1 MVKYKNTNIR
11 KDEVRM
17 KKRVYF
23 DKCGEMKFISHLDLL
38 RFFERLFNKSE
49 IPVKYSEGFHPRPKM
64 SFGSPISLGTEAY
77 NEIMDFETDAEI
89 SNEEVV
95 KRLNESGV
103 LGFKVHKVEEV
114 PRKSSI
120 MEEFTNMLYEVEG
133 SSSDMDK
140 LEELFNRDEIL
151 EVREKKGKVVTR
163 NLKERLKS
171 FSREG
176 DKISMEIINTSPNS
190 YLEMVGI
197 EQQNVKIKRLGYK
210 TNN

>member
-1 MVKYKNTNIR
+1 
-11 KDEVRM
+11 M

-23 DKCGEMKFISHLDLL
+23 DKYGEMKFISHLDLL
-38 RFFERLFNKSE
+38 RFFERLFNKAE

-95 KRLNESGV
+95 KRLNESPV

-114 PRKSSI
+114 LRKSSI
-120 MEEFTNMLYEVEG
+120 MEEFTNMLYTVEG
-133 SSSDMDK
+133 SQEDMDK
-140 LEELFNRDEIL
+140 LEKLFNRNEIL
-151 EVREKKGKVVTR
+151 EVREKKGKTVTR
-163 NLKERLKS
+163 NLKERLKT

-176 DKISMEIINTSPNS
+176 NKISMEIINTSPNS

-197 EQQNVKIKRLGYK
+197 EQQNVQIKRLGYK
-210 TNN
+210 INN

>member
-1 MVKYKNTNIR
+1 
-11 KDEVRM
+11 M

-23 DKCGEMKFISHLDLL
+23 DKYGEMKFISHLDLL
-38 RFFERLFNKSE
+38 RFFERLFNKAE

-95 KRLNESGV
+95 KRLNESPV

-120 MEEFTNMLYEVEG
+120 MEEFTNMLYTVEG
-133 SSSDMDK
+133 SQEDMDK
-140 LEELFNRDEIL
+140 LEKLFNRNEIL
-151 EVREKKGKVVTR
+151 EVREKKGKTVTR
-163 NLKERLKS
+163 NLKERLKT

-176 DKISMEIINTSPNS
+176 NKISMEIINTSPNS
-190 YLEMVGI
+190 YL
-197 EQQNVKIKRLGYK
+197 KW
-210 TNN
+210 

>member
-1 MVKYKNTNIR
+1 
-11 KDEVRM
+11 M

-23 DKCGEMKFISHLDLL
+23 DKYGEMKFISHLDLL
-38 RFFERLFNKSE
+38 RFFERLFNKAE

-95 KRLNESGV
+95 KRLNESPV

-120 MEEFTNMLYEVEG
+120 MEEFTNMLYTIEG
-133 SSSDMDK
+133 SQEDMDK
-140 LEELFNRDEIL
+140 LEKLFNRNEIL
-151 EVREKKGKVVTR
+151 EVREKKGKTVTR
-163 NLKERLKS
+163 NLKERLKT

-176 DKISMEIINTSPNS
+176 NKISMEIINTSPNS

-197 EQQNVKIKRLGYK
+197 EQQNVQIKRLGYK
-210 TNN
+210 INN

>member
-1 MVKYKNTNIR
+1 
-11 KDEVRM
+11 M

-23 DKCGEMKFISHLDLL
+23 DKYGEMQFISHLDLL

-89 SNEEVV
+89 SNEEVL
-95 KRLNESGV
+95 KRLNENAV

-133 SSSDMDK
+133 TKEDMDK

-151 EVREKKGKVVTR
+151 EIREKKGKTVTR
-163 NLKERLKS
+163 NLKERLKT

-176 DKISMEIINTSPNS
+176 NKISMEIINTSPNS

-197 EQQNVKIKRLGYK
+197 EQQDVQIKRLGYK
-210 TNN
+210 INN

>member
-1 MVKYKNTNIR
+1 
-11 KDEVRM
+11 M

-23 DKCGEMKFISHLDLL
+23 DKYGEMKFISHLDLL
-38 RFFERLFNKSE
+38 RFFERLFNKAE

-95 KRLNESGV
+95 KRLNESPV

-120 MEEFTNMLYEVEG
+120 MEEFTNMLYTVEG
-133 SSSDMDK
+133 SQEDMDK
-140 LEELFNRDEIL
+140 LEKLFNRNEIL
-151 EVREKKGKVVTR
+151 EVREKKGKTGTR
-163 NLKERLKS
+163 NLKERLKT

-176 DKISMEIINTSPNS
+176 NKISMEIINTSPNS

-197 EQQNVKIKRLGYK
+197 EQQNVQIKRLGYK
-210 TNN
+210 INN